1 MQYFYSIASFIVS
14 LAPLKHLKVHSCM
27 QVVCQCR
34 QMDREANA
42 TRSFERDRKQ
52 VSIEV
57 KRRKSMGGSN

>member
-14 LAPLKHLKVHSCM
+14 LAPLKHLKVLSCM
-27 QVVCQCR
+27 QVVC

-52 VSIEV
+52 VSIKV